1 MVCFVSPGSCLFSTG
16 QAFKVGQGFM
26 PVGQAQSV
34 RPMSFPQLTS
44 PWQGPTLLSQG
55 SQCLMQ
61 HLCFYLQVQF
71 SQSTFTEGPLGAEH
85 CARTCGGIKIKAGYH
100 LLNG

>member
-1 MVCFVSPGSCLFSTG
+1 MVCFVSPGSCLFSSG

-34 RPMSFPQLTS
+34 RPLSFPQLTS

-55 SQCLMQ
+55 SQCFTQ
-61 HLCFYLQVQF
+61 HLLFLSASSVFYPV
-71 SQSTFTEGPLGAEH
+71 PLFLSASS
-85 CARTCGGIKIKAGYH
+85 IQLVNIY
-100 LLNG
+100 